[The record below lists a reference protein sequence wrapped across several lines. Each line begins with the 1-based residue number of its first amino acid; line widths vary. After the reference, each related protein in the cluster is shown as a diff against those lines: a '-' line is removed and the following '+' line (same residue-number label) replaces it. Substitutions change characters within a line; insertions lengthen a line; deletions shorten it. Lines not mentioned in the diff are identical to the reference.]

1 MKYDITIANLTRS
14 YVERETPDTF
24 TPLGALYIAS
34 TLEKNDYNVDFRDYL
49 TKDHNRYGDPT
60 SPGSIFDFLEDSAD
74 ILGISCGG
82 SMLPSL
88 LPALKILKTRY
99 PHKTIIL
106 GGIGASGVAA
116 ELLHEFPFINIV
128 AIGEGEETML
138 DLANHLCNGKG
149 LNDVKGIIYRDNGT
163 VCINPPRGRINDL
176 DAVPF
181 PNYDKI
187 DFEDYSVISLITSRG
202 CPYRCS
208 FCDVAP
214 FWGRRNCKR
223 DLENIIAEMRL
234 LAWKYKQKRIEI
246 VDDTFTID
254 KKRVLAF
261 CKKLQEKK
269 LGITW
274 SCFSRA
280 DTIDTEMM
288 TAMSDSG
295 CVLIFYGLESGSGNI
310 LNGIEKQ
317 ISRERAME
325 TILKSKKQFDVMAS
339 LMWGFPFET
348 MDDFHET
355 LTFFKYISGVA
366 SNTYLFSVN
375 PFPLSELYRQ
385 YGKHIEFTEEWG
397 REMGGLAK
405 KEIMDL
411 VKKHP
416 RIFPGFY
423 HYVQEGFAEKVKILR
438 GERLLSTFM
447 SCWELCS
454 NEFYKENSNKNRNED
469 GINLDEKV

>member
-128 AIGEGEETML
+128 AVGEGEETML
-138 DLANHLCNGKG
+138 DLANHLCNGKS
-149 LNDVKGIIYRDNGT
+149 LNDVKGIIYRDNGS

-202 CPYRCS
+202 CP
-208 FCDVAP
+208 
-214 FWGRRNCKR
+214 
-223 DLENIIAEMRL
+223 
-234 LAWKYKQKRIEI
+234 
-246 VDDTFTID
+246 
-254 KKRVLAF
+254 
-261 CKKLQEKK
+261 
-269 LGITW
+269 
-274 SCFSRA
+274 
-280 DTIDTEMM
+280 
-288 TAMSDSG
+288 
-295 CVLIFYGLESGSGNI
+295 
-310 LNGIEKQ
+310 
-317 ISRERAME
+317 
-325 TILKSKKQFDVMAS
+325 
-339 LMWGFPFET
+339 
-348 MDDFHET
+348 
-355 LTFFKYISGVA
+355 
-366 SNTYLFSVN
+366 
-375 PFPLSELYRQ
+375 
-385 YGKHIEFTEEWG
+385 
-397 REMGGLAK
+397 
-405 KEIMDL
+405 
-411 VKKHP
+411 
-416 RIFPGFY
+416 
-423 HYVQEGFAEKVKILR
+423 
-438 GERLLSTFM
+438 
-447 SCWELCS
+447 
-454 NEFYKENSNKNRNED
+454 
-469 GINLDEKV
+469 